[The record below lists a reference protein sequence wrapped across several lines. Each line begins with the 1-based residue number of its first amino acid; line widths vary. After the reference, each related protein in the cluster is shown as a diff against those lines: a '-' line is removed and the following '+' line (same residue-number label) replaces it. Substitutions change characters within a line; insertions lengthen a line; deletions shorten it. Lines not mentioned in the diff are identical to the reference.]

1 MLAKGAGFANY
12 SKGLCWVV
20 ALIWLGLAIL
30 SFTGDGA
37 NSTINGLLW
46 LAGAIAFAI
55 SAIFLGRGAESD
67 DSNSGEPQ
75 A

>member
-1 MLAKGAGFANY
+1 MLGKGAGFANY

-20 ALIWLGLAIL
+20 ALIWLGLSIL
-30 SFTGDGA
+30 SFTGDSS

-55 SAIFLGRGAESD
+55 SAAFLGRGSESD
-67 DSNSGEPQ
+67 ESKTSEPQ